1 MCCLCSLQKVLWMFF
16 LPQWNLTLLLS
27 VPIPAAGYE
36 RTPWANGFDGKIGAS
51 GEWEFILWNLCCNTA
66 LQSLNMFI
74 IHSFVFIVFIK
85 VVIYSHCIYLEQ
97 VFKIKLIK
105 CIFLK
110 MQCFIRL
117 DYKISSFVA
126 CAFFFVLLVLEE
138 STIKYRVVRFFCC
151 SVKQRKN
158 TLTKNMLTAALHI
171 ATGQTFFS
179 LGLLI
184 QDPQL
189 ISRKRPYKRLAQ
201 RWMPDKTPIYHC
213 TCMCNLRPLVPA
225 RPGAIRLVLQIS
237 LNSNL
242 AQSV

>member
-85 VVIYSHCIYLEQ
+85 VVICSHCIYLEQ

-158 TLTKNMLTAALHI
+158 THVNSCFTYCNWANFL
-171 ATGQTFFS
+171 F
-179 LGLLI
+179 LGLVDTRSTAYL
-184 QDPQL
+184 QE
-189 ISRKRPYKRLAQ
+189 
-201 RWMPDKTPIYHC
+201 KTLQK
-213 TCMCNLRPLVPA
+213 TCPEMNA
-225 RPGAIRLVLQIS
+225 R
-237 LNSNL
+237 
-242 AQSV
+242 

>member
-51 GEWEFILWNLCCNTA
+51 GEWECILWNLCCNTA
-66 LQSLNMFI
+66 FQSLNMFI

-97 VFKIKLIK
+97 VFKTKLIK
-105 CIFLK
+105 CIFSK

-158 TLTKNMLTAALHI
+158 TRVLTAALHI

-179 LGLLI
+179 WACWYKINSLSPGKDPTKDLPRDECQIKHRSITVPACVILGLWC
-184 QDPQL
+184 QL
-189 ISRKRPYKRLAQ
+189 DLELS
-201 RWMPDKTPIYHC
+201 
-213 TCMCNLRPLVPA
+213 
-225 RPGAIRLVLQIS
+225 G
-237 LNSNL
+237 
-242 AQSV
+242 

>member
-66 LQSLNMFI
+66 FQSLNVSI

-126 CAFFFVLLVLEE
+126 CAFFFCTVGTRRKYNQIQSSTGFFFLLLLSETEE
-138 STIKYRVVRFFCC
+138 KHTCINSCLTYCNRANFF
-151 SVKQRKN
+151 
-158 TLTKNMLTAALHI
+158 
-171 ATGQTFFS
+171 F

-201 RWMPDKTPIYHC
+201 RWMPDKTQIYHF
-213 TCMCNLRPLVPA
+213 TCMCNLGHWCQLDPELS
-225 RPGAIRLVLQIS
+225 G
-237 LNSNL
+237 
-242 AQSV
+242 